1 MLPALTM
8 IAVFIVT
15 PMVRIAGKSIGAFD
29 ETPLSLSL
37 EYYRVFWTTP
47 EYSDA
52 FIGALLNCLPLAAI
66 IIPAQTILAFGVV
79 ALVSARSLQLPTAYI
94 SLIALPSFVGIAVIA
109 GTTYYVFNASGA
121 LHNLATQLGYH
132 EWGASFLY
140 DPQTALL
147 SLAVL
152 ICVAFFS
159 HALLPLYSAA
169 QSIPRPAID
178 AGFIARLNGFWR
190 FVEIKFYYMRP
201 VAIVS
206 ACFTLTSSLWLFDIH
221 YALYAMAGTEAI
233 RAKTDVLS
241 TFILRLFFTYDG
253 QSLSQMMIYV
263 AITMLN
269 IGILTLLSLAA
280 ALTPRSFQKKLVT
293 WR

>member
-1 MLPALTM
+1 MEPGPFLSTRLNALERFSTGQVAILPAGGWDIPQLRLNP
-8 IAVFIVT
+8 IEDYGVFAAPRLRAEDPCFVT
-15 PMVRIAGKSIGAFD
+15 WHNDLGFAI
-29 ETPLSLSL
+29 
-37 EYYRVFWTTP
+37 
-47 EYSDA
+47 
-52 FIGALLNCLPLAAI
+52 NAA
-66 IIPAQTILAFGVV
+66 TD
-79 ALVSARSLQLPTAYI
+79 
-94 SLIALPSFVGIAVIA
+94 
-109 GTTYYVFNASGA
+109 
-121 LHNLATQLGYH
+121 H
-132 EWGASFLY
+132 
-140 DPQTALL
+140 PQE
-147 SLAVL
+147 
-152 ICVAFFS
+152 
-159 HALLPLYSAA
+159 A